1 MKARLKKGKVISGR
15 LAETFV
21 NLGLAVRLGKETK
34 KEIKPNKTAK
44 DVADEI
50 NNLTTLEELDIYSDD
65 KRQIVKTAYN
75 KKLKELCE

>member
-1 MKARLKKGKVISGR
+1 MKAKLKKGKVISGR

-34 KEIKPNKTAK
+34 SKSNKTAK
-44 DVADEI
+44 DVAEEI
-50 NNLTTLEELDIYSDD
+50 NNLTTLEELDKYSNDN
-65 KRQIVKTAYN
+65 RQVVKTAYN